1 MANRFDVGT
10 PQKYVSIYPF
20 QELAAIGEKLNARAG
35 QAQQKMSAI
44 EDAISKMEVED
55 QVITEGSTLGDQYT
69 PGVQW
74 ASTGY
79 GQFKNNLLN
88 TVKTAH
94 QDLVSRWQAGEI
106 SISDLERESN
116 MLNNNILKDYNK
128 LNLAAENSKVIKEIN
143 KKYRENQDISNP
155 QNSFLLNPLAKAG
168 SEFLKDPFALNYVGA
183 PIAKLLTQMDYV
195 NKYASGFKDSDIA
208 QFQTAADKNGYI
220 DYGKITGV
228 TADRVK
234 AVAQDVDTDPEI
246 GSQLKQQAY
255 RDVANMMDPNNSN
268 FNAAVQK
275 QYEGYKNQFIQSVL
289 AKAVGQT
296 TTHNL
301 KFDRIGYDKQKEEE
315 IKKRLTTSGD
325 VIPTGT
331 PLTIIQSNFPN
342 LGKYIKEENGK
353 LSLNTP
359 NKLELIKEFVD
370 EKIRKTN
377 ADPELSN
384 AQKQINIAKIQT
396 QALTGYFATHDYDTW
411 EYNYLNKIRSE
422 VESDLKKLA
431 TETGVSANW
440 NYQALNKG
448 KHPDWDKVLNEA
460 SDKYYH
466 KFKFV
471 NGVRKYNTAVSN
483 SLSDDILKY
492 GTSSYSFYD
501 VDGNAITE
509 DINNLLLNDKNKPNK
524 TLTAVANGKV
534 PVSNLPAYQI
544 TYFDKNTKKYK
555 VAYAHPLGEVQR
567 NLITASTQIKDQA
580 VGLTSLLTGTPPEQ
594 ERKIN
599 SYLNKNNLAS
609 ENLIDNVSENQNIP
623 KKLIVRKIQEKN
635 PDLNTSEINS
645 NVKIIGQ
652 NQIGNSYVATVAYRE
667 STKDNFKIGIYEIK
681 PNGEVKFR
689 ADTVNADEIQTE
701 QFMNSSEGANLME
714 NELSKSKIAERNLPS
729 SDEEE

>member
-94 QDLVSRWQAGEI
+94 EDLTALWQAGEI

-143 KKYRENQDISNP
+143 KKYRENQDVP
-155 QNSFLLNPLAKAG
+155 NSPFVLNTLAKAG

-183 PIAKLLTQMDYV
+183 PIAKLLTEMDYV

-268 FNAAVQK
+268 FNVAVQK

-370 EKIRKTN
+370 EKIRQTN
-377 ADPELSN
+377 ADPELSY

-396 QALTGYFATHDYDTW
+396 QALTGYFATHEYDTW

-431 TETGVSANW
+431 TETGVSAKW

-448 KHPDWDKVLNEA
+448 VHPDWDKVLNEA

-501 VDGNAITE
+501 VDGNPITE
-509 DINNLLLNDKNKPNK
+509 DINNLLLTDNKPNK

-534 PVSNLPAYQI
+534 PVSNLPAHQI
-544 TYFDKNTKKYK
+544 TYFDKDTKKYK

-580 VGLTSLLTGTPPEQ
+580 VGLNSLLTGTPPEQ

-609 ENLIDNVSENQNIP
+609 ENLIDNVSENQNKS
-623 KKLIVRKIQEKN
+623 KKLIVGKIQKEN
-635 PDLNTSEINS
+635 PDLNTSEINN

-689 ADTVNADEIQTE
+689 GDTVNADEIQTE

>member
-79 GQFKNNLLN
+79 GQFKNNLLK

-128 LNLAAENSKVIKEIN
+128 LNLAVENSKVIKEIN

-296 TTHNL
+296 TTHNY
-301 KFDRIGYDKQKEEE
+301 KFDRLGQTKKLQDEMNALQVSGLIPGDPQTINMDSAFKDITSYNDKTKSHVLNRDPYQIQKPKYIDPRSLALGITDNSSEINQQNEK
-315 IKKRLTTSGD
+315 IKKQLADIAIQLGQKAPTNKQEAEKLLNVYLEETKYIQGQPVMDPKEQKVISEQFKNNPEKFGIYEDGYGKEAVAALTPEERKTFNALTPTTIKLNNNQVITVYKGSYTDKNGALKQIYLRDIDDTKNSYVDIYANIRNNAMNIYQSNFKTKLENTNSEEYKKLNALNYSSQGEKIKKIISGAYAD
-325 VIPTGT
+325 QTKSLLKPDAFIINDMQQDRQGNIYYTIVKTKDDSKLDQKNIKIPDTEQIVFKIVNTEQGPT
-331 PLTIIQSNFPN
+331 MYLVGNISQDLYNSVTNSYIKTKAGQSNFP
-342 LGKYIKEENGK
+342 
-353 LSLNTP
+353 
-359 NKLELIKEFVD
+359 
-370 EKIRKTN
+370 
-377 ADPELSN
+377 
-384 AQKQINIAKIQT
+384 Q
-396 QALTGYFATHDYDTW
+396 
-411 EYNYLNKIRSE
+411 
-422 VESDLKKLA
+422 KKL
-431 TETGVSANW
+431 TE
-440 NYQALNKG
+440 Y
-448 KHPDWDKVLNEA
+448 
-460 SDKYYH
+460 
-466 KFKFV
+466 V
-471 NGVRKYNTAVSN
+471 N
-483 SLSDDILKY
+483 
-492 GTSSYSFYD
+492 F
-501 VDGNAITE
+501 
-509 DINNLLLNDKNKPNK
+509 NDN
-524 TLTAVANGKV
+524 
-534 PVSNLPAYQI
+534 
-544 TYFDKNTKKYK
+544 D
-555 VAYAHPLGEVQR
+555 
-567 NLITASTQIKDQA
+567 
-580 VGLTSLLTGTPPEQ
+580 
-594 ERKIN
+594 
-599 SYLNKNNLAS
+599 
-609 ENLIDNVSENQNIP
+609 
-623 KKLIVRKIQEKN
+623 
-635 PDLNTSEINS
+635 
-645 NVKIIGQ
+645 
-652 NQIGNSYVATVAYRE
+652 
-667 STKDNFKIGIYEIK
+667 
-681 PNGEVKFR
+681 
-689 ADTVNADEIQTE
+689 
-701 QFMNSSEGANLME
+701 
-714 NELSKSKIAERNLPS
+714 
-729 SDEEE
+729 

>member
-143 KKYRENQDISNP
+143 KKYRENQDVP
-155 QNSFLLNPLAKAG
+155 NSPFVLNTLAKAG

-183 PIAKLLTQMDYV
+183 PIAKLLTEMDYV

-234 AVAQDVDTDPEI
+234 AVAQDVDNDPEI

-370 EKIRKTN
+370 EKIRQTN

-396 QALTGYFATHDYDTW
+396 QALTGYFATHEYDTW

-431 TETGVSANW
+431 TETGVSAKW

-448 KHPDWDKVLNEA
+448 VHPDWDKVLNEA

-501 VDGNAITE
+501 VDGNPITE
-509 DINNLLLNDKNKPNK
+509 DINNLLLTDNKPNK

-534 PVSNLPAYQI
+534 PVSNLPAHQI
-544 TYFDKNTKKYK
+544 TYFDKNTNKYK

-580 VGLTSLLTGTPPEQ
+580 VGLNSLLTGTPPEQ

-609 ENLIDNVSENQNIP
+609 ENLIDNVSENQNIS
-623 KKLIVRKIQEKN
+623 KKLIVRKIQKEN
-635 PDLNTSEINS
+635 PDLNTSEINN

-689 ADTVNADEIQTE
+689 GDTVNADEIQTE

>member
-143 KKYRENQDISNP
+143 KKYRENQDVP
-155 QNSFLLNPLAKAG
+155 NSPFVLNTLAKAG

-183 PIAKLLTQMDYV
+183 PIAKLLTEMDYV

-370 EKIRKTN
+370 EKIRQTN
-377 ADPELSN
+377 ADPELSY

-396 QALTGYFATHDYDTW
+396 QALTGYFATHEYDTW

-431 TETGVSANW
+431 TETGVSAKW

-448 KHPDWDKVLNEA
+448 VHPDWDKVLNEA

-501 VDGNAITE
+501 VDGNPITE
-509 DINNLLLNDKNKPNK
+509 DINNLLLTDNKPNK

-534 PVSNLPAYQI
+534 PVSNLPAHQI
-544 TYFDKNTKKYK
+544 TYFDKNTNKYK

-580 VGLTSLLTGTPPEQ
+580 VGLNSLLTGTPPEQ

-609 ENLIDNVSENQNIP
+609 ENLIDNVSENQNKS
-623 KKLIVRKIQEKN
+623 KKLIVGKIQKEN
-635 PDLNTSEINS
+635 PDLNTSEINN

-689 ADTVNADEIQTE
+689 GDTVNADEIQTE

>member
-55 QVITEGSTLGDQYT
+55 QVITEGSKLGDQYT

-79 GQFKNNLLN
+79 GQFKNNLLK

-94 QDLVSRWQAGEI
+94 EDLTALWQAGEI
-106 SISDLERESN
+106 SISDLERQSN
-116 MLNNNILKDYNK
+116 ILNKNILKDYNK
-128 LNLAAENSKVIKEIN
+128 LSLAAENSKVIKEIN
-143 KKYRENQDISNP
+143 KKYRENQDVP
-155 QNSFLLNPLAKAG
+155 NSPFVLNTLAKAG

-183 PIAKLLTQMDYV
+183 PIAKLLNRMEYV
-195 NKYASGFKDSDIA
+195 NKYASGFSPSDIA
-208 QFQTAADKNGYI
+208 QFKTAVDKNGYF
-220 DYGKITGV
+220 DFGKVSGV
-228 TADRVK
+228 LANKVRPL
-234 AVAQDVDTDPEI
+234 AENVDNDPEI

-255 RDVANMMDPNNSN
+255 RDVANMMDPNDPN

-275 QYEGYKNQFIQSVL
+275 QYGIYREKFIQDVL
-289 AKAVGQT
+289 AKATYQT
-296 TTHNL
+296 TTHNY

-342 LGKYIKEENGK
+342 LGKYIKEEDGK
-353 LSLNTP
+353 LSLNIP
-359 NKLELIKEFVD
+359 NKLELIKEFQD
-370 EKIRKTN
+370 EKIRETN
-377 ADPELSN
+377 ANPKLN
-384 AQKQINIAKIQT
+384 YFQKQINIEKIMIQ
-396 QALTGYFATHDYDTW
+396 GPGDEYKSW
-411 EYNYLNKIRSE
+411 EYNYLNKIRNE

-448 KHPDWDKVLNEA
+448 THPDWDKVLNEA

-501 VDGNAITE
+501 VDGNAITG

-544 TYFDKNTKKYK
+544 TYFDKTAKQYK

-567 NLITASTQIKDQA
+567 NLITASTQIKDEA
-580 VGLTSLLTGTPPEQ
+580 IGLTSLLTGTPLEQ

-609 ENLIDNVSENQNIP
+609 ENLIDNVSENQNIS
-623 KKLIVRKIQEKN
+623 KKLIVQKIQKEN
-635 PDLNTSEINS
+635 PNSDTSEINS

-652 NQIGNSYVATVAYRE
+652 NQIGNSYVATVAYRK
-667 STKDNFKIGIYEIK
+667 STEDNFKIGIYEIK

-689 ADTVNADEIQTE
+689 GDTVNADEIQTE

>member
-94 QDLVSRWQAGEI
+94 EDLTALWQAGEI
-106 SISDLERESN
+106 SISDLERQSN
-116 MLNNNILKDYNK
+116 ILNKNILKDYNK
-128 LNLAAENSKVIKEIN
+128 LSLAAENSKVIKEIN
-143 KKYRENQDISNP
+143 KKYRENQDVP
-155 QNSFLLNPLAKAG
+155 NSPFVLNTLAKAG

-183 PIAKLLTQMDYV
+183 PIAKLLTEMDYV
-195 NKYASGFKDSDIA
+195 NKYASGFKDSDIR

-359 NKLELIKEFVD
+359 NKFELIKEFVD
-370 EKIRKTN
+370 EKIRQTN

-396 QALTGYFATHDYDTW
+396 QALTGYFATHEYGKW
-411 EYNYLNKIRSE
+411 EYNYLNKIRNE

-448 KHPDWDKVLNEA
+448 VHPDWDKVLNEA

-501 VDGNAITE
+501 VDGNPITE
-509 DINNLLLNDKNKPNK
+509 DINNLLLTDNKPNK

-534 PVSNLPAYQI
+534 PVSNLPAHQI
-544 TYFDKNTKKYK
+544 TYFDKNTNKYK

-580 VGLTSLLTGTPPEQ
+580 VGLNSLLTGTPPEQ

-609 ENLIDNVSENQNIP
+609 ENLIDNVSENQNIS
-623 KKLIVRKIQEKN
+623 KKLIVRKIQKEN
-635 PDLNTSEINS
+635 PDLNTSEINN

-689 ADTVNADEIQTE
+689 GDTVNADEIQTE

>member
-143 KKYRENQDISNP
+143 KKYRENQDISDP

-301 KFDRIGYDKQKEEE
+301 KFDRLGETKKLQDEMNALQVSGLIPGDPQTINMDSAFKDITSYNDKTKSHVLNRDPYIVMPEGSRQSGNIFSNERADASFFKNKEINQQNEK
-315 IKKRLTTSGD
+315 IKKQLADIAIQLGQKTPTNKQEAQQLLNQYLTATKYIQGQPVMDYKEQKVISEQFKNNPEKFGIYEDGYGKEAVAALTPEERKTFNALTPTTIKLNNNQVVTVYKGSYTDKNGALKQIYLRDLDDIKNSYVDIYANIRNNAMNIYQSDFKTKLENTNSEEYKKLNALNYSSQGEKIKKIISGAYAD
-325 VIPTGT
+325 QTKSLLKPDAFIINDMQQDRQGNIYYTIVKTKDDSKLDQKNIKIPDTEQIVFKIVNTEQGPT
-331 PLTIIQSNFPN
+331 MYLVGNISQDLYNSVTNSYIKTKAGQSNFP
-342 LGKYIKEENGK
+342 
-353 LSLNTP
+353 
-359 NKLELIKEFVD
+359 
-370 EKIRKTN
+370 
-377 ADPELSN
+377 
-384 AQKQINIAKIQT
+384 Q
-396 QALTGYFATHDYDTW
+396 
-411 EYNYLNKIRSE
+411 
-422 VESDLKKLA
+422 KKL
-431 TETGVSANW
+431 TE
-440 NYQALNKG
+440 Y
-448 KHPDWDKVLNEA
+448 
-460 SDKYYH
+460 
-466 KFKFV
+466 V
-471 NGVRKYNTAVSN
+471 N
-483 SLSDDILKY
+483 
-492 GTSSYSFYD
+492 F
-501 VDGNAITE
+501 
-509 DINNLLLNDKNKPNK
+509 NDN
-524 TLTAVANGKV
+524 
-534 PVSNLPAYQI
+534 
-544 TYFDKNTKKYK
+544 D
-555 VAYAHPLGEVQR
+555 
-567 NLITASTQIKDQA
+567 
-580 VGLTSLLTGTPPEQ
+580 
-594 ERKIN
+594 
-599 SYLNKNNLAS
+599 
-609 ENLIDNVSENQNIP
+609 
-623 KKLIVRKIQEKN
+623 
-635 PDLNTSEINS
+635 
-645 NVKIIGQ
+645 
-652 NQIGNSYVATVAYRE
+652 
-667 STKDNFKIGIYEIK
+667 
-681 PNGEVKFR
+681 
-689 ADTVNADEIQTE
+689 
-701 QFMNSSEGANLME
+701 
-714 NELSKSKIAERNLPS
+714 
-729 SDEEE
+729 

>member
-94 QDLVSRWQAGEI
+94 EDLTALWQAGEI
-106 SISDLERESN
+106 SISDLERQSN
-116 MLNNNILKDYNK
+116 ILNKNILKDYNK
-128 LNLAAENSKVIKEIN
+128 LSLAAENSKVIKEIN
-143 KKYRENQDISNP
+143 KKYRENQDVP
-155 QNSFLLNPLAKAG
+155 NSPFVLNTLAKAG

-183 PIAKLLTQMDYV
+183 PIAKLLTEMDYV

-370 EKIRKTN
+370 EKIRQTN
-377 ADPELSN
+377 ADPELSY

-396 QALTGYFATHDYDTW
+396 QALTGYFATHEYDTW

-431 TETGVSANW
+431 TETGVSAKW

-448 KHPDWDKVLNEA
+448 VHPDWDKVLNEA

-501 VDGNAITE
+501 VDGNPITE
-509 DINNLLLNDKNKPNK
+509 DINNLLLTDNKPNK

-534 PVSNLPAYQI
+534 PVSNLPAHQI
-544 TYFDKNTKKYK
+544 TYFDKNTNKYK

-580 VGLTSLLTGTPPEQ
+580 VGLNSLLTGTPPEQ

-609 ENLIDNVSENQNIP
+609 ENLIDNVSENQNKS
-623 KKLIVRKIQEKN
+623 KKLIVGKIQKEN
-635 PDLNTSEINS
+635 PDLNTSEINN

-689 ADTVNADEIQTE
+689 GDTVNADEIQTE

>member
-55 QVITEGSTLGDQYT
+55 QVITEGSKLGDQYT

-79 GQFKNNLLN
+79 GQFKNNLLK

-94 QDLVSRWQAGEI
+94 EDLTALWQAGEI

-268 FNAAVQK
+268 FNTAVQK

-301 KFDRIGYDKQKEEE
+301 KFDRLGETKKLQAEMNALQVSGLIPGDVETIDIDPAFKDIVSYDDKTQTYALNKDPYYVATKKQNTMFLGLPGSNIVSPESNIPDNSSEINKQNEKIRNQINELAKQLNVAKPTNKQEAQQLLNQYLTATKYIQGQPVMDRKEQEVISEQFKNNPEKFSIYEDGYGKEAVAALTPEERKTFNALTPTTIKLNNNQVITVYKGSYTDKNGALKQIYLRDTDDTKNSYVDIYANIRNNAMNIYQSNFKTKLENTNSEEYKKLNTLNYSSQGE
-315 IKKRLTTSGD
+315 KIKKIISGAYAD
-325 VIPTGT
+325 QTKSLLKPDAFIINDMQQDRQGNIYYTIVKTKDDSKLDQKNIKIPDTEQIVFKIVNTEQGPT
-331 PLTIIQSNFPN
+331 MYLVGNISQDLYNSVTNSYIKTKAGQSNFP
-342 LGKYIKEENGK
+342 
-353 LSLNTP
+353 
-359 NKLELIKEFVD
+359 
-370 EKIRKTN
+370 
-377 ADPELSN
+377 
-384 AQKQINIAKIQT
+384 Q
-396 QALTGYFATHDYDTW
+396 
-411 EYNYLNKIRSE
+411 
-422 VESDLKKLA
+422 KKL
-431 TETGVSANW
+431 TE
-440 NYQALNKG
+440 Y
-448 KHPDWDKVLNEA
+448 
-460 SDKYYH
+460 
-466 KFKFV
+466 V
-471 NGVRKYNTAVSN
+471 N
-483 SLSDDILKY
+483 
-492 GTSSYSFYD
+492 F
-501 VDGNAITE
+501 
-509 DINNLLLNDKNKPNK
+509 NDN
-524 TLTAVANGKV
+524 
-534 PVSNLPAYQI
+534 
-544 TYFDKNTKKYK
+544 D
-555 VAYAHPLGEVQR
+555 
-567 NLITASTQIKDQA
+567 
-580 VGLTSLLTGTPPEQ
+580 
-594 ERKIN
+594 
-599 SYLNKNNLAS
+599 
-609 ENLIDNVSENQNIP
+609 
-623 KKLIVRKIQEKN
+623 
-635 PDLNTSEINS
+635 
-645 NVKIIGQ
+645 
-652 NQIGNSYVATVAYRE
+652 
-667 STKDNFKIGIYEIK
+667 
-681 PNGEVKFR
+681 
-689 ADTVNADEIQTE
+689 
-701 QFMNSSEGANLME
+701 
-714 NELSKSKIAERNLPS
+714 
-729 SDEEE
+729 

>member
-20 QELAAIGEKLNARAG
+20 QELAAIGEKLNARAA
-35 QAQQKMSAI
+35 QTQQKMSAI
-44 EDAISKMEVED
+44 EDAISKVDVAD
-55 QVITEGSTLGDQYT
+55 QVLVEGSSIGDTYN
-69 PGVQW
+69 PGIQW

-79 GQFKNNLLN
+79 TQFKNNLLN

-301 KFDRIGYDKQKEEE
+301 KFDRLGET
-315 IKKRLTTSGD
+315 KKLQHEMNALQVSGLIPGD
-325 VIPTGT
+325 VE
-331 PLTIIQSNFPN
+331 TIDIDPAFKDIVSYDDKSQAYALNKDPYQIQKP
-342 LGKYIKEENGK
+342 KYIDPR
-353 LSLNTP
+353 SLALGITDNSSEI
-359 NKLELIKEFVD
+359 NQQN
-370 EKIRKTN
+370 EKIRNQINELAKQLNVAKPTNKQEAQQLLNQYLTATKYIQGQPVMDPKEQKVISEQFKNNPEKFSIYEDGYGKEAVAALTLEERKTFN
-377 ADPELSN
+377 ALTPVSFKLNNGTFMTVYKGSYTDKNGTLKQIYLRDLDKIKNKYVDVYANAVGNAMNIYKSSFRKELQNKNSPA
-384 AQKQINIAKIQT
+384 AQKLISLNPGTDNPNSKEARKIKDAILSQY
-396 QALTGYFATHDYDTW
+396 LDVTGNF
-411 EYNYLNKIRSE
+411 
-422 VESDLKKLA
+422 
-431 TETGVSANW
+431 
-440 NYQALNKG
+440 
-448 KHPDWDKVLNEA
+448 
-460 SDKYYH
+460 
-466 KFKFV
+466 
-471 NGVRKYNTAVSN
+471 
-483 SLSDDILKY
+483 LSDDAFMINDAQ
-492 GTSSYSFYD
+492 TDES
-501 VDGNAITE
+501 GNIYYT
-509 DINNLLLNDKNKPNK
+509 I
-524 TLTAVANGKV
+524 
-534 PVSNLPAYQI
+534 
-544 TYFDKNTKKYK
+544 
-555 VAYAHPLGEVQR
+555 
-567 NLITASTQIKDQA
+567 IK
-580 VGLTSLLTGTPPEQ
+580 
-594 ERKIN
+594 
-599 SYLNKNNLAS
+599 
-609 ENLIDNVSENQNIP
+609 
-623 KKLIVRKIQEKN
+623 
-635 PDLNTSEINS
+635 
-645 NVKIIGQ
+645 
-652 NQIGNSYVATVAYRE
+652 
-667 STKDNFKIGIYEIK
+667 TKDGKSPIK
-681 PNGEVKFR
+681 LENITIPN
-689 ADTVNADEIQTE
+689 TE
-701 QFMNSSEGANLME
+701 QIVFRTDPSGKDIWIVGNISKDTYNAVTNKYIETKPGQSSFPQKQLTRYVDFKG
-714 NELSKSKIAERNLPS
+714 
-729 SDEEE
+729 DE